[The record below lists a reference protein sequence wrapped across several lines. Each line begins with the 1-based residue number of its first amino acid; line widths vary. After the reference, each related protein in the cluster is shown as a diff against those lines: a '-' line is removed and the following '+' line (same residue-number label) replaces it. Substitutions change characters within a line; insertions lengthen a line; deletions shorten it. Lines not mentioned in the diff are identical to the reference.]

1 MTWTLIQQEVT
12 SMVTMLA
19 TVVQA
24 WGSQVLVTDNANGQE
39 VLVNTR
45 NSTSNL
51 AAGDQVRIVYDGVM
65 TASLPPQISAQSIC
79 VQRLY

>member
-1 MTWTLIQQEVT
+1 
-12 SMVTMLA
+12 MVTMLA

-39 VLVNTR
+39 VLVNTQ

-51 AAGDQVRIVYDGVM
+51 NAGDQVRIVFDGIM
-65 TASLPPQISAQSIC
+65 TSSIPPQISAQSIC
-79 VQRLY
+79 VLRMR

>member
-1 MTWTLIQQEVT
+1 
-12 SMVTMLA
+12 MVTMIA

-39 VLVNTR
+39 VLVNTGY
-45 NSTSNL
+45 STANL

-79 VQRLY
+79 VLRVY

>member
-1 MTWTLIQQEVT
+1 MI
-12 SMVTMLA
+12 TMLA

-39 VLVNTR
+39 ILVLTN

-51 AAGDQVRIVYDGVM
+51 VAGDQVRIVHNGVM
-65 TASLPPQISAQSIC
+65 TASIPPQLNAQSIC
-79 VQRLY
+79 VLRVY

>member
-1 MTWTLIQQEVT
+1 
-12 SMVTMLA
+12 MVTMLA

-39 VLVNTR
+39 ILVLTN

-51 AAGDQVRIVYDGVM
+51 VAGDQVRIVHNGVM
-65 TASLPPQISAQSIC
+65 TASIPPQLNAQSIC
-79 VQRLY
+79 VLRVY